1 MAKCFLSHSSK
12 DKDNYVKLVAEK
24 LGIERCIYDEL
35 TFEAGMQPIEEIIK
49 GLDST
54 DLFVIFISENALI
67 SDWVNTEIIRAS
79 KLHLEGYINRIYPII
94 IDRSIT
100 HQDERIPDWLRDG
113 YNLKYISQPTV
124 AVRRIGQRLREIGW
138 HSHSKVKARQ
148 KIFVG
153 RNDIIKSFEERIDDY
168 DKSSPVCILASGLPE
183 IGRRTLLKH
192 CCIKSDLV
200 SESYDFLIINLSRQE
215 GIDDFIY
222 KIYDLGLSSDQ
233 TLTGAMSK
241 SVEDKISIATDLC
254 KDLQQAKERVLIIDD
269 GCIVTENGELV
280 DWFGSILESIKHE
293 ERLTFLIASRS
304 RASVHKLREID
315 HVYAIGVPE
324 LSRRERSG
332 LLKRY
337 AKMADLDIGK
347 DDLDFFAKKLSGY
360 PAQAFYAVDLIKDKG
375 LFRAKRDAGLI
386 VEFGESKV
394 QRILSR
400 YEGEQKKL
408 EVIYL
413 LSEFDFISY
422 EFAYEIVADDKFLD
436 QLIEELLTSSICEL
450 LGANGEYIRVNDAV
464 GDHVRRMRH
473 SLPASYRKR
482 LSEHVNRFLETY
494 KEEDKDISDYFYSLK
509 RALIDGKEI
518 SDAHLIPSHFLK
530 TIKELYD
537 RHKKYPDIVRLSNRV
552 LQNEFSLDE
561 GIKNSVRYYLCLSLA
576 RLRDK
581 DRFLSEVH
589 EIHGP
594 EHNFLMGFFYRLQ
607 GRPEKA
613 KEKLEKAMDNPKTAG
628 RASREMVQVLIDLE
642 DFDRALDLSE
652 HNYEKYPDSPF
663 HIHAYAKSLLSSKSE
678 IDEDRFET
686 LIEKLGA
693 SVATPGV
700 EMHIEM
706 KARYMAMHKGRH
718 EDALALLDEEFGK
731 YKSSIHLLLARFDI
745 SRDFG
750 TEAEMAKS
758 VKLME
763 REIDEDSSFFR
774 QLTKAKCTL
783 LAKRGDKKGA
793 ISLLKKSLD
802 GYPSSYIDRWA
813 ARLSS
818 MT

>member
-12 DKDNYVKLVAEK
+12 DKKKYVELVAKK
-24 LGIERCIYDEL
+24 LGIERCIYDEF
-35 TFEAGMQPIEEIIK
+35 TFESGMQPIEEIVK

-54 DLFVIFISENALI
+54 DLFVIFISEDALN
-67 SDWVNTEIIRAS
+67 SDWVKTEITRAN
-79 KLHLEGYINRIYPII
+79 KLYLEGYINRIFPII

-100 HQDERIPDWLRDG
+100 YQDERIPDWLRDE
-113 YNLKYISQPTV
+113 YNLKYISQPTG

-168 DKSSPVCILASGLPE
+168 DKSSPVCVLASGLPE

-200 SESYDFLIINLSRQE
+200 SESYDFLVINLSRQE

-222 KIYDLGLSSDQ
+222 KIYDLSMSSGQD
-233 TLTGAMSK
+233 LTGSMSK
-241 SVEDKISIATDLC
+241 SVEEKISIATDLC
-254 KDLQQAKERVLIIDD
+254 MDLQQARERVLIIDD
-269 GCIVTENGELV
+269 RCIVTGSGELV
-280 DWFGSILESIKHE
+280 DWFDSILGSIKHE
-293 ERLTFLIASRS
+293 ERLTFLVASRS
-304 RASVHKLREID
+304 RASVHKLRKID

-324 LSRRERSG
+324 LSRKERRG

-337 AKMADLDIGK
+337 AKLEGLDIGG
-347 DDLDFFAKKLSGY
+347 DDLEFFSQRLSGY
-360 PAQAFYAVDLIKDKG
+360 PAQVFYAVDLIKDKG
-375 LFRAKRDAGLI
+375 LFRAKRDVSSI

-394 QRILSR
+394 QRILGR

-422 EFAYEIVADDKFLD
+422 EFAYEIVADDAFFD

-473 SLPASYRKR
+473 SLPVRYRKR
-482 LSEHVNRFLETY
+482 LTEHVNRFLETY

-537 RHKKYPDIVRLSNRV
+537 RHKKYPDVVRLSNRV

-561 GIKNSVRYYLCLSLA
+561 GIKNNVRYYLCLSLA

-581 DRFLSEVH
+581 EQFLSEVH
-589 EIHGP
+589 KIHGP

-607 GRPEKA
+607 GSPEKA
-613 KEKLEKAMDNPKTAG
+613 KERLEEAMDNPKTAV

-652 HNYEKYPDSPF
+652 HNYEKYPESPF
-663 HIHAYAKSLLSSKSE
+663 HVHAYAKSLLSSKSE
-678 IDEDRFET
+678 VDEDKFKT
-686 LIEKLGA
+686 LLEKLQA
-693 SVATPGV
+693 SVATPGI
-700 EMHIEM
+700 EMYIEM
-706 KARYMAMHKGRH
+706 KARYMATHKGMY
-718 EDALALLDEEFGK
+718 EEALAELDEGVGK
-731 YKSSIHLLLARFDI
+731 YKSSIHLLIARFDI

-750 TEAEMAKS
+750 AEAEMARS
-758 VKLME
+758 VELMAK
-763 REIDEDSSFFR
+763 EIDADSSFFR
-774 QLTKAKCTL
+774 QLIKAKCTL
-783 LAKRGDKKGA
+783 LAKKGDKKGA

-818 MT
+818 MS